1 LTGRSRPEA
10 TLISEVD
17 GHKISKGFVAV
28 CIDWFED
35 VYFLFSL
42 KIFSQSVAI
51 QNVNAKKVYC
61 IDHAMINSVTSGISA
76 NSGHLLENIIFLHLR
91 RMTDS
96 LYYYRT
102 SKGNEI
108 DFIWLD
114 GQKEKHLVQVCLSLA
129 DPLTKKREMTS
140 LIQAMDELSLTEATI
155 VTLDEDQQIE
165 KDGKNIRIIPAYKY
179 LISIE

>member
-1 LTGRSRPEA
+1 M
-10 TLISEVD
+10 
-17 GHKISKGFVAV
+17 
-28 CIDWFED
+28 
-35 VYFLFSL
+35 FSV

-91 RMTDS
+91 RMTES

-102 SKGNEI
+102 SKGKEI
-108 DFIWLD
+108 DFVWLD
-114 GQKEKHLVQVCLSLA
+114 SKKKQHLVQVCLTLA
-129 DPLTKKREMTS
+129 DPMTEKREMTS
-140 LIQAMDELSLTEATI
+140 LTQAMDELSLTEATI

-165 KDGKNIRIIPAYKY
+165 KDGKKIRIIPAYKY

>member
-1 LTGRSRPEA
+1 
-10 TLISEVD
+10 
-17 GHKISKGFVAV
+17 
-28 CIDWFED
+28 
-35 VYFLFSL
+35 
-42 KIFSQSVAI
+42 
-51 QNVNAKKVYC
+51 
-61 IDHAMINSVTSGISA
+61 MINSVTSGISA

-140 LIQAMDELSLTEATI
+140 LIQAMDELSLTEATM

>member
-1 LTGRSRPEA
+1 
-10 TLISEVD
+10 
-17 GHKISKGFVAV
+17 
-28 CIDWFED
+28 
-35 VYFLFSL
+35 LFSV
-42 KIFSQSVAI
+42 KIYSQSASK

-61 IDHAMINSVTSGISA
+61 IDHSMINSVTSGISA

-91 RMTDS
+91 RMTER

-102 SKGNEI
+102 SNGKEI
-108 DFIWLD
+108 DFVWLD
-114 GQKEKHLVQVCLSLA
+114 SQKKNHLVQVCLSLV

-140 LIQAMDELSLTEATI
+140 LTQAMDELRLTEATI

-165 KDGKNIRIIPAYKY
+165 KDGKKIRIIPAYKY